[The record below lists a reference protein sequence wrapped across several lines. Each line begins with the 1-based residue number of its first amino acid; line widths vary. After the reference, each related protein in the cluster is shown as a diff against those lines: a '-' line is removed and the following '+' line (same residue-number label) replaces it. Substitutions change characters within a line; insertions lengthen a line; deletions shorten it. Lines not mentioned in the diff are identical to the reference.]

1 MFDVKFKIII
11 KRIFI
16 LKNKNLNFKN
26 LRQIG
31 FYGVILITML
41 NATQYL
47 CVGFFS
53 EGLASILRKN
63 GGDLHKVGLL
73 YFLGF
78 FLGC

>member
-53 EGLASILRKN
+53 EGL
-63 GGDLHKVGLL
+63 V
-73 YFLGF
+73 F
-78 FLGC
+78 